1 MHPFVCVGLNFNPT
15 NQLLLI
21 ADACLEE
28 VKMASAYDNSSSQK
42 KDWKWNDYGF
52 FFIS

>member
-1 MHPFVCVGLNFNPT
+1 MTALSKVLS
-15 NQLLLI
+15 NQLLLL

-42 KDWKWNDYGF
+42 EN
-52 FFIS
+52 